1 MKIAICGSNN
11 ELRKDLVK
19 TVMNNWPMYKTPA
32 KTIEDDIEWPD
43 DIKALDIT
51 KGKLNDIEK
60 QLYSKLILISKQ
72 YNDYKDEKYMIYNGC
87 SIDVMLMSIF
97 LNEIDE
103 VSDEFVEK
111 MIYHNKSYLKNLDV
125 VYWNSIKVKNFE
137 EIKDEDERK
146 LEMMYQNLYDN
157 YYGHFEDSIYFD
169 KKHTPG
175 FIEIETDNP
184 IDELKIILDNK
195 GNFISDMN
203 NDETLDM
210 QKMMNVLRNKT
221 LIEGLMKGCK
231 NYSIP
236 IIGE

>member
-111 MIYHNKSYLKNLDV
+111 
-125 VYWNSIKVKNFE
+125 
-137 EIKDEDERK
+137 
-146 LEMMYQNLYDN
+146 
-157 YYGHFEDSIYFD
+157 
-169 KKHTPG
+169 
-175 FIEIETDNP
+175 
-184 IDELKIILDNK
+184 
-195 GNFISDMN
+195 
-203 NDETLDM
+203 
-210 QKMMNVLRNKT
+210 
-221 LIEGLMKGCK
+221 
-231 NYSIP
+231 
-236 IIGE
+236 